1 MAESDNSST
10 TPPEEKKADAATP
23 APAPA
28 AAPPA
33 AATVATEAP
42 TGVVKECI
50 VVAED
55 SKPNR
60 EIIVQ
65 NLKKLGFDVLV
76 FENGRKAWDEV
87 SKTNKPLVAI
97 FSDIMMPE
105 MDGMEF
111 LKLVRSSEKFKTLP
125 FVFVTAVMQ
134 RELII
139 EAKKLGTNG
148 YLLKPITSSTLQV
161 KLKELFPEKKLVV
174 G

>member
-1 MAESDNSST
+1 MADSEDNSSSPT
-10 TPPEEKKADAATP
+10 ASP
-23 APAPA
+23 APIP
-28 AAPPA
+28 
-33 AATVATEAP
+33 EP
-42 TGVVKECI
+42 TAGIIKDCI

-76 FENGRKAWDEV
+76 FENGKKAWDEI
-87 SKTNKPLVAI
+87 SKTDKPIVAI

-105 MDGMEF
+105 LDGMEF
-111 LKLVRSSEKFKTLP
+111 LKLVRGSQKFKSLP

-161 KLKELFPEKKLVV
+161 KLKELFPDKKLAL